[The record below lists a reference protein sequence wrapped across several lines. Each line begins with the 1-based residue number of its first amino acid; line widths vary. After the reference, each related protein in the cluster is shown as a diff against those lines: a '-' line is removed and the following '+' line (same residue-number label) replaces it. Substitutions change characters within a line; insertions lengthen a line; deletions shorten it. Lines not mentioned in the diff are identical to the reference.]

1 MSRLGKSDSEVVNK
15 FISRNKLRWIPYD
28 KFENVRY
35 FDEGGFGIIYRA
47 GWLYKNGNREV
58 VLKCFNRLNNLH
70 NDLDKFL
77 NEWKYRGKCF
87 KSLGVIDLYGF
98 TKDPNTSKYMLVVIE
113 YANKEKGE
121 VVYISDL
128 GLCQPIKT
136 KNNDIFGVIP
146 FMAPEILRG
155 NPYTP
160 ASDIYSFSMIMW
172 EFTSGVP
179 PFYDRAHDFELSLSI
194 CEEIRSTIKNWI
206 FRYEEEDD
214 DDDYIIDEE
223 ELKRDIEEFINTPQ
237 IIRNNLPTEPHPQA
251 SYTSRSHNFTSK
263 SLNEILES
271 KRSHVIIVDEI
282 EEEEC
287 FDDLMIWQ
295 YKLIRCVI
303 YNFL

>member
-98 TKDPNTSKYMLVVIE
+98 TKDPNTSKYMLPSS
-113 YANKEKGE
+113 K
-121 VVYISDL
+121 
-128 GLCQPIKT
+128 
-136 KNNDIFGVIP
+136 
-146 FMAPEILRG
+146 
-155 NPYTP
+155 
-160 ASDIYSFSMIMW
+160 
-172 EFTSGVP
+172 
-179 PFYDRAHDFELSLSI
+179 
-194 CEEIRSTIKNWI
+194 EIRSTIKNWI